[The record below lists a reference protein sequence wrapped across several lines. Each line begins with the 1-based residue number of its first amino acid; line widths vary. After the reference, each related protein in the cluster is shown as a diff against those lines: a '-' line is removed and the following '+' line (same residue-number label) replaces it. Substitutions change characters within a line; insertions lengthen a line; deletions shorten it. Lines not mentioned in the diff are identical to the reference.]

1 MPTTAA
7 SKSANAVLRAAIRK
21 RFASA
26 EREFSLD
33 VEFSAGPVSYTHLDV
48 YKRQVQ
54 SRERFVEQKHAG
66 ISHESSG
73 QRDALTFSTG
83 DFRWQLLAQV
93 VDAELVQHG
102 CDSLFPGGSRQMREP
117 IFGILLSRQMWKQSE
132 ILQYVSDFSLG
143 D

>member
-1 MPTTAA
+1 MLAQSHYFVAA
-7 SKSANAVLRAAIRK
+7 VRDIENRDAVN
-21 RFASA
+21 
-26 EREFSLD
+26 
-33 VEFSAGPVSYTHLDV
+33 PVPAPEIVHDSCLGGC
-48 YKRQVQ
+48 VQ
-54 SRERFVEQKHAG
+54 SRERFVEQKQAG

-73 QRDALTFSTG
+73 QRYALTFSTG
-83 DFRWQLLAQV
+83 DFRWQLPAQV